1 MGTADNFLLSLF
13 VWEQT
18 NTHTMCSSKTNTVHQ
33 AFSAAGNSHRWYSG
47 SSFIRL
53 WPLIPADD
61 LHVERLQVL
70 KSALWFPLAAG
81 FCRVS
86 QTHLKKRLGL
96 FPADW
101 FVLMNTSR
109 MFCFRVDWTSTAEPT
124 FHIWDHSV
132 VNYSPHSFSVSHM
145 FKICEWPHTRQT
157 GMPAEETDA
166 WQNINNGYGNN
177 SYRQFRKEEVDRTC
191 QQDIPSHTGS
201 PERTDASERIHTET

>member
-18 NTHTMCSSKTNTVHQ
+18 NTHTTCSSKTNTVHQ

-86 QTHLKKRLGL
+86 QTHLKKKVGTISSRLIRAHEYQQDVL
-96 FPADW
+96 FQGW
-101 FVLMNTSR
+101 LN
-109 MFCFRVDWTSTAEPT
+109 
-124 FHIWDHSV
+124 
-132 VNYSPHSFSVSHM
+132 VNCRTHVSHLGPQCCKLLSS
-145 FKICEWPHTRQT
+145 FFFSFT
-157 GMPAEETDA
+157 
-166 WQNINNGYGNN
+166 Y
-177 SYRQFRKEEVDRTC
+177 V
-191 QQDIPSHTGS
+191 
-201 PERTDASERIHTET
+201 